1 MNVYLDTAPVRQG
14 VPQGSVLGPIM
25 FSLCMLPLG
34 QIIRRYG
41 LGYHCYAD
49 DIQIYLNADDI
60 QIYPDIHCTLSTL
73 NECLEEI
80 RIWMKSNFLKRHGSK
95 TELIL
100 IGT

>member
-41 LGYHCYAD
+41 LGHHCYAD
-49 DIQIYLNADDI
+49 DIQIYITTSA
-60 QIYPDIHCTLSTL
+60 DIHCTLSTL
-73 NECLEEI
+73 NG
-80 RIWMKSNFLKRHGSK
+80 W
-95 TELIL
+95 
-100 IGT
+100 